1 VFTPIHIRATLLD
14 HPIMS
19 GNPNMQ
25 KIGKRKTAA
34 GQKQPDWLFPDNGK
48 PTSASKSQNEKGLK
62 NKDKQLAKDLLKRRA
77 TGEPPKS
84 APAVQLL
91 TLVEAFLS
99 EYEFT
104 GTRQALKTEIASR
117 GETIEKIA
125 GVPSLGKIYNEWN
138 ELKGGI
144 LADKHVVQKQEK
156 VVKKKKGK
164 NAETSSS
171 SSDSSS
177 ESDSEDTDVEMTD
190 APLAKKSSPKRSP
203 SPFFSASSS
212 SSDSADDEK
221 EAVIVKAVSPK
232 PKATLKR
239 KAPSS
244 SSSSGSSSDSSSD
257 SSSEDEAPKAKK
269 LKPAQSSSSD
279 SSSSD
284 SSSDPDTDSSTN
296 DKATKAENGKAL
308 SSSSDSGSSSDSDST
323 SEDEALKAKKSKKAA
338 SSLESGSSDS
348 DSDSDSDSSTNSVAA
363 KVPLPDSDSE
373 SSSESDSDSEGAE
386 KKPPVSSD
394 TSATLSDGPKKASLD
409 SDSSSDS
416 SSSDSEADTKPAKVA
431 RITTTARQLSP
442 PLPPNPAAKLPK
454 KKVNEPFSRIPKDVK
469 VDPRLASNAFVP
481 YDYAQKAHQDLIVTK
496 GKGFTKEKNKKKRGS
511 YKGGYID
518 VEGKKGIKFED

>member
-1 VFTPIHIRATLLD
+1 
-14 HPIMS
+14 
-19 GNPNMQ
+19 MQ

-138 ELKGGI
+138 ELKGGVS
-144 LADKHVVQKQEK
+144 ADKHVVQKQEK

-171 SSDSSS
+171 SSDS
-177 ESDSEDTDVEMTD
+177 EDTDVEMTD

-203 SPFFSASSS
+203 SPSFSASSS

-279 SSSSD
+279 SSS
-284 SSSDPDTDSSTN
+284 DPDTDSSTN

-338 SSLESGSSDS
+338 SSSGSGSSS
-348 DSDSDSDSSTNSVAA
+348 TDSDSDSDSSTNSVAA

-442 PLPPNPAAKLPK
+442 PLPPDPAAKLPK